1 MIFCTTLH
9 SSERRDNNTKNPQ
22 FWNDNSL
29 AKLFDLQLAGHLREL
44 GDHLD
49 MQTCA
54 RALNRRGF
62 LTFTGTRWNA
72 KNLRAARR
80 HALAPR
86 PSIHHY
92 VPGFGITG

>member
-1 MIFCTTLH
+1 M
-9 SSERRDNNTKNPQ
+9 
-22 FWNDNSL
+22 
-29 AKLFDLQLAGHLREL
+29 QLAGHLMEL

-49 MQTCA
+49 LHECA
-54 RALNRRGF
+54 KALNRRGF
-62 LTFTGTRWNA
+62 FTFTGAQWNI
-72 KNLRAARR
+72 KSLRAARR